1 MTHHIDLSD
10 YKPGDYRKKRVKPS
24 DWLNA
29 QFQKWC
35 SAQEEHKR
43 QKIAKIMVPT
53 VCISRKIGVGALE
66 VADHL
71 SNMIDYKVVDRQ
83 ILEHMAADGQ
93 LSEKTVN
100 IFDERYPGK
109 MKEFSALLFA
119 EKSFIKSDYAR
130 QLAKSVIA
138 LANLEP
144 TIFVGRGTHLVLPRE
159 NVMAVRLIGSPAYRI
174 KRLAGIMEVSEAEA
188 EKRMAIIDKEQ
199 REFFKTMYNKKDA
212 VPYEFDLVI
221 NMDYIPEPKKVA
233 NIIACAFDE
242 KFEDRK
248 V

>member
-1 MTHHIDLSD
+1 MTHHTDLSD
-10 YKPGDYRKKRVKPS
+10 YKPGDYGKKRVKPS
-24 DWLNA
+24 DWINA
-29 QFQKWC
+29 QLKKW
-35 SAQEEHKR
+35 SKAQEEYK
-43 QKIAKIMVPT
+43 KNKVLKTLSPT

-66 VADHL
+66 VADYL
-71 SNMIDYKVVDRQ
+71 STMIGYKVVDRQ
-83 ILEHMAADGQ
+83 ILEHMAADGH

-144 TIFVGRGTHLVLPRE
+144 TIFVGRGAHLVLPRE
-159 NVMAVRLIGSPAYRI
+159 KVMAVRVIGSEAYRI
-174 KRLAGIMEVSEAEA
+174 KRLARIMDVSEAEA
-188 EKRMAIIDKEQ
+188 EKRMVMIDKEQ

-221 NMDYIPEPKKVA
+221 NMDFFPDAKKVA
-233 NIIACAFDE
+233 TLIACAFE
-242 KFEDRK
+242 QKFGNMK
-248 V
+248 S